1 MAEVPSL
8 EDVPE
13 VLQRLQ
19 ERADHEVQNEKKLL
33 KEQQNDAGEKASEQK
48 KFPQKSSA
56 TFGGMK
62 KGFLFGGGPSK
73 PSRPKKANQRRADS
87 TVSPEESKPGRS
99 TPKQTTED
107 MPFIRAQPSESN
119 LVLKEVQEAMV
130 EANVSN
136 DFQEKL
142 AQRLESHSDVRD
154 VLSDPEWLPIL
165 NEFQQDPEGAMNKY
179 KNNAKVKK
187 TLLQLCNVLG
197 DTFLHM
203 EKSNLTEEE
212 KLSKKLLENPHLK
225 EALTDPLVMKI
236 CGYMKEGAN
245 DKVQRCLQSADSVQR
260 QRIQMLIDCGL
271 FSFSM

>member
-19 ERADHEVQNEKKLL
+19 ERADQEVQNEKKIL
-33 KEQQNDAGEKASEQK
+33 KEQQNDTDKKAAEQK
-48 KFPQKSSA
+48 KMSQKSSA

-73 PSRPKKANQRRADS
+73 PSRPKKDNQRRADS
-87 TVSPEESKPGRS
+87 TVSPEELKPNRS
-99 TPKQTTED
+99 IPTED
-107 MPFIRAQPSESN
+107 VPFIRAQPSESN

-142 AQRLESHSDVRD
+142 ALRLESHSDVRD

-187 TLLQLCNVLG
+187 TLLKLCNVLG

-212 KLSKKLLENPHLK
+212 KLSKNLLENPQLK
-225 EALTDPLVMKI
+225 EALTDPFVMKI
-236 CGYMKEGAN
+236 CDYMKEGAN
-245 DKVQRCLQSADSVQR
+245 DKVQR
-260 QRIQMLIDCGL
+260 
-271 FSFSM
+271 